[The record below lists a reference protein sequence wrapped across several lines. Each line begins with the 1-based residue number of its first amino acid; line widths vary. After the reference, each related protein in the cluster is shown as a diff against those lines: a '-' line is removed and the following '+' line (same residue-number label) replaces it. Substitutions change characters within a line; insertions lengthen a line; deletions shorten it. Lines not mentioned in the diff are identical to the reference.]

1 MAILLPCIE
10 FETSASEAVSL
21 QRIAGWTL
29 TAVGARLWLTE
40 ENVGRDIWL
49 RPGDRHVVVGAGKV
63 VVESWPATNAAA
75 DLPARVPP
83 ICRHGYGWRRRRH
96 AAVGAGTCRAYGHA
110 RR

>member
-1 MAILLPCIE
+1 MAILLPYIE

-40 ENVGRDIWL
+40 ESGGSDIWL

-63 VVESWPATNAAA
+63 VVESWPAANAAA
-75 DLPARVPP
+75 DLPARVRLAPP
-83 ICRHGYGWRRRRH
+83 TARCRRRWKLPRLWPRQSLI
-96 AAVGAGTCRAYGHA
+96 GCN
-110 RR
+110 